1 MGKST
6 KNLKA
11 KGTENTA
18 KETGTRKGRVP
29 RSTAK
34 SANIGGDDVFGSD
47 YTVTS
52 TTDGGGL
59 LLTNVE
65 VIVIFW
71 GSYWSSTTPAP
82 AVSSATYLQA
92 FTGIV
97 TGPYTSRLNQ
107 YRGVGPGTIIYNEIY
122 DGATNAPFS
131 GYADSDVVNLLN
143 ARFQNNAAMPEPV
156 SGHNR
161 FYAVVSPPGL
171 NNSLSSDA
179 GQHQSFVYNGVRA
192 YYCWVD
198 TPTGA
203 NELTNNNSVTKV
215 FSHEFVEALTN
226 PQVDISFGTLA
237 GNGIKANGTG
247 ISDGSNEI
255 GDTCNSQHAVID
267 MNGVQCTVQ
276 AYWSKED
283 NACILPLG
291 SLSFLISKSS
301 FGKDEVQDAINN
313 NGGIFSNA
321 FWLALDGFSINT
333 FNSFAVSIPTV
344 SGAFLGLSGIHVK
357 PSPLIPDD
365 PAPAQPIP
373 VYEDPTDSA
382 TIQRIRYSFD
392 IIFTDIS
399 AFPSSGSTE
408 NQLNTTFQI
417 GGTTVPGV
425 HSQDSVNFEL
435 LSGADPYFSNIDPSN
450 NSAVSYLSQDLRVFT
465 IAQGASALPGDS
477 SAPSFSS
484 SQTAHQYLQ
493 ELLGYLN
500 STSIYT
506 TPVPNSSSDPL
517 NGLPGQSGYETGE
530 SSVSPVDGSGHK
542 NYNFAIARV
551 RLRSDEQGTAGE
563 AIDVRVFFRLWVA
576 PSYDT
581 DFQPYT
587 TYLSNPG
594 YPALPTNPLPS
605 SASLPPDPSGVAI
618 QTTPFFA
625 TDNGTNDYN
634 DTFTS
639 PNINNNI
646 QTIQIPTI
654 PGRDSVWTYYGCYLD
669 VYNASN
675 NSQYPGTHHCLVAQI
690 AYDGAPINYS
700 SSVTTYPGNSDKLA
714 QRNLQVTLSGNPGPA
729 STHRIPQAFDT
740 RPSAEFR
747 DANGNLQYNPDELMI
762 DWGNTP
768 PGSTAYIYWPQ
779 VKAADVLQLA
789 SEIYN
794 THLLSASDANTITCK
809 VVKGVT
815 YIPIPSGAGK
825 QFAGLLTVDLPLGV
839 TKGQLFKITVRRL
852 ATRRVPTNAR
862 IPSNQDSVKG
872 GLTSWRYVSGAFEVK
887 ILVTLEET
895 MLPLDENT
903 LAIMK
908 WRLENMTP
916 EYRWYPVLIRY
927 IAYLSARIDG
937 SGGNA
942 AGIKPSQTGIPVEIK
957 GATENIAYNGKVC
970 EVIYDCFGD
979 FEGFVLSTCCSEK
992 RLFKS
997 YEKSIGELVLRACK
1011 ERLQITIYVHR
1022 KDLDEICKLTIHC

>member
-1 MGKST
+1 MAKSRRSL
-6 KNLKA
+6 NVKA
-11 KGTENTA
+11 NSDTA
-18 KETGTRKGRVP
+18 KAIAVRKGKVP
-29 RSTAK
+29 RTTAK
-34 SANIGGDDVFGSD
+34 STNIGRDDVFGSD

-71 GSYWSSTTPAP
+71 GSYWSSTSPAP

-97 TGPYTSRLNQ
+97 TGPYTSRLSQ

-122 DGATNAPFS
+122 DGSTNAPYS
-131 GYADSDVVNLLN
+131 GYTDSDVVNLLN
-143 ARFQNNAAMPEPV
+143 ARFLNNPAMPQPV

-171 NNSLSSDA
+171 NNSLSVDA

-203 NELTNNNSVTKV
+203 NELINNNSVTKV

-226 PQVDISFGTLA
+226 PQVDISFGSLA
-237 GNGIKANGTG
+237 GNGIKANGAG

-255 GDTCNSQHAVID
+255 GDACNSQHAVID
-267 MNGVQCTVQ
+267 INGVQCTVQ

-291 SLSFLISKSS
+291 SLSFLISKNT

-321 FWLALDGFSINT
+321 FWLSIDGFSIN
-333 FNSFAVSIPTV
+333 SFTSFGVSIPTV
-344 SGAFLGLSGIHVK
+344 SGPLLGLSGVQVK
-357 PSPLIPDD
+357 PSPQIPGN
-365 PAPAQPIP
+365 PAPAQPFP
-373 VYEDPTDSA
+373 VYEDPSDSN
-382 TIQRIRYSFD
+382 TVQRIRYSFD
-392 IIFTDIS
+392 IIFTDTS
-399 AFPSSGSTE
+399 SFPSSGNAE
-408 NQLNTTFQI
+408 HLLNTTFQI
-417 GGTTVPGV
+417 GGTTVPGI
-425 HSQDSVNFEL
+425 HSQDSVNFEFV
-435 LSGADPYFSNIDPSN
+435 SGADPYFSNIDPAN

-465 IAQGASALPGDS
+465 ITQGTSALPGDS
-477 SAPSFSS
+477 SAPLFSS
-484 SQTAHQYLQ
+484 SQTAHEYLQ
-493 ELLGYLN
+493 QLLGYLN
-500 STSIYT
+500 SASAYT
-506 TPVPNSSSDPL
+506 TPITNSFSDPL

-530 SSVSPVDGSGHK
+530 SSVTPLDGTGHK

-551 RLRSDEQGTAGE
+551 RLRSDVQGSASQ
-563 AIDVRVFFRLWVA
+563 AADVRVFFRLWVA

-587 TYLSNPG
+587 TYVSSPG
-594 YPALPTNPLPS
+594 YPSLPASPLPS
-605 SASLPPDPSGVAI
+605 SASLPPDPSGTAI

-634 DTFTS
+634 NSFTS

-654 PGRDSVWTYYGCYLD
+654 PGRDSVWAYYGCYLD
-669 VYNASN
+669 VYNSSN
-675 NSQYPGTHHCLVAQI
+675 NSTYPGTHHCIVAQI
-690 AYDGAPINYS
+690 AYDETPINYS
-700 SSVTTYPGNSDKLA
+700 TSFTTYPGNSDKLA
-714 QRNLQVTLSGNPGPA
+714 QRNLQITLSGNPGPV

-740 RPSAEFR
+740 RPSSPFR
-747 DANGNLQYNPDELMI
+747 NATGSLQYIPDELMI

-768 PGSTAYIYWPQ
+768 AGSIANIYWPQ
-779 VKAADVLQLA
+779 VNAADVLQLA

-794 THLLSASDANTITCK
+794 THLLSAYDMNTITCK
-809 VVKGVT
+809 AVKGAT
-815 YIPIPSGAGK
+815 YIPIPEGTGK
-825 QFAGLLTVDLPLGV
+825 QFAGLFTVDLPLGV

-852 ATRRVPTNAR
+852 TTRRLPTNTRMNADLN
-862 IPSNQDSVKG
+862 SGKG
-872 GLTSWRYVSGAFEVK
+872 NFTNWRYVSGAFEIK
-887 ILVTLEET
+887 IPVTTEAI
-895 MLPLDENT
+895 MLPSDENT

-916 EYRWYPVLIRY
+916 EYRWYPVLKRY
-927 IAYLSARIDG
+927 IAHLSGRIDG

-942 AGIKPSQTGIPVEIK
+942 SDIKPSQTGLQITKTPTK
-957 GATENIAYNGKVC
+957 YNEYIGKVC
-970 EVIYDCFGD
+970 EVIYNCFGN
-979 FEGFVLSTCCSEK
+979 FEGFILCTCCSERK
-992 RLFKS
+992 HLKS
-997 YEKSIGELVLRACK
+997 KDKSVGDLILLACK
-1011 ERLQITIYVHR
+1011 ERLQISVFVNK
-1022 KDLDEICKLTIHC
+1022 KDDNEICKIIIHC